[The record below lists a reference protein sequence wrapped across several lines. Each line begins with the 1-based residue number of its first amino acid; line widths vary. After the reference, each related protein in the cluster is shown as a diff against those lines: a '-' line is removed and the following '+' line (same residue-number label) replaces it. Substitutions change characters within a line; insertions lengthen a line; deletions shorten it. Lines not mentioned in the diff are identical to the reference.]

1 MKSNPVLV
9 TVLAAQLVFILI
21 ILGIIKFIDVHD
33 QRINCLE
40 HQHIDHGILAGKGCL
55 DHF

>member
-21 ILGIIKFIDVHD
+21 ILGIIKFIDVQD

-40 HQHIDHGILAGKGCL
+40 HQHIDYGILQSL
-55 DHF
+55 DKS

>member
-21 ILGIIKFIDVHD
+21 ILGIIKFIDVQD

-40 HQHIDHGILAGKGCL
+40 HQHIDHGILQSL
-55 DHF
+55 DKS